1 MFAESSS
8 QTARSLKGPSWTN
21 ILMEAD
27 FLACGGMCLPLLAKH
42 QPRRERKFLGS
53 LGKFPFVR
61 SLAPAHINNENGSLR
76 MSEER
81 QPIPGRKNACPLLR
95 SVFCTCTQQSKR
107 VA

>member
-8 QTARSLKGPSWTN
+8 QTACSLNGPNWTN

-27 FLACGGMCLPLLAKH
+27 FQACGGMLLALLAKH
-42 QPRRERKFLGS
+42 QPRFERRSLGS
-53 LGKFPFVR
+53 LGKFQFVR
-61 SLAPAHINNENGSLR
+61 SLAPAHINNDNDSLR
-76 MSEER
+76 MSDEW
-81 QPIPGRKNACPLLR
+81 QPIAGRENACPPLR